1 MTTPDSSGKGALRRF
16 SASANFGP
24 GFCPL
29 PAGHCGAHV
38 TRSRG
43 VSGPQCWAR
52 DDAAAITRRCPDRAV
67 ASGATQVQD
76 AAASATGI
84 PRYGGSA
91 LGATAFRAD
100 SGREV
105 CQRCHLAGS
114 LCGSSRPSGCRW
126 DSSKNAS
133 PKNLSA
139 TSYPFFGAMV
149 RKRSSSASP
158 QPKKGKREKK
168 EIHEKSKKIK
178 EVPEAKP
185 RKKGLFKE
193 KPKKAEESK
202 KDDEDDWELLDDE
215 ELLRREQSRPSEAK
229 KAPKEEPKKKE
240 LTPPSPKQK
249 AVKESK
255 EKRKNCSVSI
265 GSGSSQQPLWLSV
278 FRPNAHWGLPRCASS
293 LHMPWRATA
302 LIGLILNLA
311 ASFRPAIET
320 EAEILSSSD
329 SLDRNTS
336 DLDACLTEHPEM
348 QRAMQSGDV
357 DAVRLLGAEPKTGL
371 SLLCLSGKA
380 VTPLELA
387 VGGVRGTAGAA
398 SGLAL
403 AGALF
408 EAPDSELALGLARLR
423 RRLQAEAEKLPKLNR
438 YWDPQNLS
446 DGLDTLRSLVP
457 RALHPTPEEQ
467 ETVGDIPHNWI
478 TYYQVKVMGAN
489 AHSSQNASVR
499 REMELLLSA
508 QGFDSFARNYSLG
521 AILLALILLVFGLL
535 VYVSFRLRVFG
546 WFEVPISMAEM
557 LPGAFS
563 PVRLADPDFDPCR
576 QKKQLP
582 YRFVKGQLIPRPIP
596 AWDSLDSFFQ
606 AVFGAYASWLLLC
619 VRIPPEKDTFDEE
632 YLTDDDEECRLRV
645 RDICAFRAKNVGT
658 IEVIF
663 RALCL
668 FALEVWLLCYA
679 GRYGDAFLLNL
690 LYVCYARMAS
700 CVAACSIPTP
710 MPEKTD
716 CDAELM
722 PGQEMDA
729 AGAVT
734 AVFGVQHGP
743 RWARAQCSTRSTA
756 APNKTKKQRRL
767 LRRRE
772 TSEREKAERA
782 ERQPDS
788 GAELESKEAE
798 SPKDRHEEADAAS
811 PHSGSEIGG
820 NFSDKFQQQL
830 INAGI
835 MHVNHAALL
844 EHSVLSMVSCFLS
857 VLFLMHLRWTFTSN
871 FRGFYGASSPL
882 QIVQAY
888 GLPYSVDRLMAIT
901 AEVLLMWFCFE
912 RLYDISSLL
921 HVASLSLRQRSA
933 ALRFMREHQPP
944 WATGVREV
952 PLEQAIVYCEEV
964 VRCSDF
970 ALELSDARWQ
980 ILHKPVEVIVSM
992 TEALLFLAFLLI
1004 TLPYLPLPSSLPLP
1018 PSLRSSLPQKPSL
1031 ASLRSSLP
1039 FLEPILDPVI
1049 PLTVALAVV
1058 SPAVHALLQ
1067 AHFANTEVARQRAIL
1082 RSKAEA
1088 ALSSAKE
1095 EEDVPFVQLRNSSRE
1110 ALAKATLRW
1119 SSGRALGLLE
1129 PILLLYFAL
1138 TVVGLAVLTKLN
1150 FIII

>member
-1 MTTPDSSGKGALRRF
+1 
-16 SASANFGP
+16 
-24 GFCPL
+24 
-29 PAGHCGAHV
+29 
-38 TRSRG
+38 
-43 VSGPQCWAR
+43 
-52 DDAAAITRRCPDRAV
+52 
-67 ASGATQVQD
+67 
-76 AAASATGI
+76 
-84 PRYGGSA
+84 
-91 LGATAFRAD
+91 
-100 SGREV
+100 
-105 CQRCHLAGS
+105 
-114 LCGSSRPSGCRW
+114 
-126 DSSKNAS
+126 
-133 PKNLSA
+133 
-139 TSYPFFGAMV
+139 
-149 RKRSSSASP
+149 
-158 QPKKGKREKK
+158 
-168 EIHEKSKKIK
+168 
-178 EVPEAKP
+178 
-185 RKKGLFKE
+185 
-193 KPKKAEESK
+193 
-202 KDDEDDWELLDDE
+202 
-215 ELLRREQSRPSEAK
+215 
-229 KAPKEEPKKKE
+229 
-240 LTPPSPKQK
+240 
-249 AVKESK
+249 
-255 EKRKNCSVSI
+255 
-265 GSGSSQQPLWLSV
+265 
-278 FRPNAHWGLPRCASS
+278 
-293 LHMPWRATA
+293 MPWRATA
-302 LIGLILNLA
+302 LIGLTLNLA

-329 SLDRNTS
+329 SVDRNTS

-357 DAVRLLGAEPKTGL
+357 DAVRVLGAEPGTGL

-467 ETVGDIPHNWI
+467 ATLGDIPHNWI
-478 TYYQVKVMGAN
+478 TYYQIKIMGAN

-582 YRFVKGQLIPRPIP
+582 YRYVKGQLIARPIS

-632 YLTDDDEECRLRV
+632 YLTDDDEECRLKV

-668 FALEVWLLCYA
+668 FALEAWLLCYA

-743 RWARAQCSTRSTA
+743 RWARAQCTTRSTA

-772 TSEREKAERA
+772 TSEREKAERDK
-782 ERQPDS
+782 PDS

-798 SPKDRHEEADAAS
+798 SPKDRSDRHEEADGGS
-811 PHSGSEIGG
+811 PHSGSEVGG
-820 NFSDKFQQQL
+820 SFGDKFQQQL

-882 QIVQAY
+882 ELIQAY

-1004 TLPYLPLPSSLPLP
+1004 ALPYLPLLSSLPLP
-1018 PSLRSSLPQKPSL
+1018 ASLRSSLPLLPSL
-1031 ASLRSSLP
+1031 RCSLP

-1110 ALAKATLRW
+1110 AFAKATLRW

-1138 TVVGLAVLTKLN
+1138 TVVGLAVVTKLN